1 MGFTG
6 SWIFWERGWDSGS
19 VVFPCPWSGACDSSR
34 GGRAHRPSLEREGSS
49 LTRFGWTFDSYQDCL
64 GKANGSQPRGWY
76 LALPTCAS
84 SSGPR
89 LAPGS
94 IHPFLLGLLTLSLI
108 LLNTQGFLYLPI
120 LSYVSPG
127 LTHLSTLLS
136 ISQYALT
143 CTQPPVQP
151 FIQLHI
157 LSSTYPSTTFSS
169 NHPPIQLLIH
179 LFLIFSHFFVN
190 SHPSIYY
197 SPLYPSIP
205 TYLFI
210 HVLTHHLSTH
220 SSIIYI
226 SIHHFTPP
234 LTHPHIDPFFLAP
247 IYIPIYM
254 NVNPLSILIC
264 STQQI
269 SEKGGDCHIPHFEF
283 EKSYFAL

>member
-1 MGFTG
+1 M
-6 SWIFWERGWDSGS
+6 
-19 VVFPCPWSGACDSSR
+19 
-34 GGRAHRPSLEREGSS
+34 
-49 LTRFGWTFDSYQDCL
+49 
-64 GKANGSQPRGWY
+64 
-76 LALPTCAS
+76 ALLTCAS

-108 LLNTQGFLYLPI
+108 LPNTHGFLYLPI

-136 ISQYALT
+136 ISMHSHAPSL
-143 CTQPPVQP
+143 QP

-157 LSSTYPSTTFSS
+157 LSSTHPSTTFFSS
-169 NHPPIQLLIH
+169 HPPIQLLMH
-179 LFLIFSHFFVN
+179 LFLIFSHLFVN
-190 SHPSIYY
+190 SHPSVYY

-220 SSIIYI
+220 PSIIYI
-226 SIHHFTPP
+226 SFHHFTPP

-247 IYIPIYM
+247 IYIPIYV

-283 EKSYFAL
+283 EKPYFAL